1 MKKKHFLV
9 IIGLIIIA
17 ILLKIR
23 PNNKGPSIPKA
34 DDVKSLSLIKIAN
47 DRGVEKRTIKENN
60 DIENFL
66 QLLENSKLTK
76 KESVSDFPNK
86 DEFILVSIEMSEGGY
101 IRNTIYEEDKK
112 FYFEQPYV
120 GIYELSYNDI
130 SSFLKSTVKEE
141 DKENIS
147 EDLEDILKNN
157 FQD

>member
-23 PNNKGPSIPKA
+23 PNNEGPSIPKA

-101 IRNTIYEEDKK
+101 IRNTIHEEDKK
-112 FYFEQPYV
+112 LYFEQPYV
-120 GIYELSYNDI
+120 GIYELSYKDI
-130 SSFLKSTVKEE
+130 SSFLKSAVEEE

-147 EDLEDILKNN
+147 EDLEDILDDD
-157 FQD
+157 F